1 MTLTTLMTI
10 TERPYSLVDLF
21 DLVFFID
28 SRKMYFYFQGTGCAR
43 GFLSA
48 MDAAWMFRRMV
59 NGKLNPLEIICER
72 ENIYKYVLTYL
83 STYLH

>member
-1 MTLTTLMTI
+1 MTLVT
-10 TERPYSLVDLF
+10 DDFDDF

-28 SRKMYFYFQGTGCAR
+28 SRKTYFYFQGTGCAR

-83 STYLH
+83 KVLSYIKLVIIF